1 MGIDSSTGDDVYLK
15 RLAETL
21 TRAANASLA
30 GIYLAKCDAANRA
43 PFRYPIPGLHEDWL
57 EVEDTGIDERFGHTA
72 HCHYLALPV
81 RIEPLQLRGAV
92 WMLWDAPGRVGTEER
107 KSLKALAELIGS
119 QLSLRYCDQGTGI
132 ANETWFMHA
141 LQELL
146 DAPAQEV
153 RVGHISVVSFS
164 RVNDAYGVAAG
175 YELLAILAQR
185 LVAWAGPDAVLAH
198 LGGERFAFAL
208 PGSAKATA
216 HRLSLLHPVINTPAA
231 LACNKQY
238 TARARV
244 GLRVAKANCGLHPA
258 VLLHEAANAANSA
271 TMTSISTYQTASRME
286 SALLVGLNEL
296 LCGRSGHGEL
306 EVHYEP
312 QFDLRTGSLT
322 GLEALVRWR
331 HPVVGLLYPKDFLA
345 FVEQSSKMF
354 YLDMSVLRTVCQNL
368 REWREAG
375 NMPQVPI
382 ALNFARES
390 LLVDGMV
397 DKVAQQLGEFGI
409 EGRHFECE
417 ITESNCSDTKG
428 LQVRLLGLRS
438 LGMQIAID
446 DFGTGHSNFETIRQ
460 LSFDKLKVDRQFVD
474 GVADDDRLAELLQLI
489 VNAGRLFGAEILCE
503 GVEQVRDLDWLAE
516 HGVTRFQGWY
526 FSRALV
532 PSQAME
538 AVRRL
543 AHPKQALSPA
553 QIQATIRQI
562 QMPQDLAT
570 V

>member
-1 MGIDSSTGDDVYLK
+1 
-15 RLAETL
+15 
-21 TRAANASLA
+21 
-30 GIYLAKCDAANRA
+30 
-43 PFRYPIPGLHEDWL
+43 
-57 EVEDTGIDERFGHTA
+57 
-72 HCHYLALPV
+72 
-81 RIEPLQLRGAV
+81 
-92 WMLWDAPGRVGTEER
+92 
-107 KSLKALAELIGS
+107 
-119 QLSLRYCDQGTGI
+119 
-132 ANETWFMHA
+132 
-141 LQELL
+141 
-146 DAPAQEV
+146 
-153 RVGHISVVSFS
+153 
-164 RVNDAYGVAAG
+164 
-175 YELLAILAQR
+175 
-185 LVAWAGPDAVLAH
+185 
-198 LGGERFAFAL
+198 
-208 PGSAKATA
+208 
-216 HRLSLLHPVINTPAA
+216 
-231 LACNKQY
+231 
-238 TARARV
+238 
-244 GLRVAKANCGLHPA
+244 
-258 VLLHEAANAANSA
+258 
-271 TMTSISTYQTASRME
+271 
-286 SALLVGLNEL
+286 
-296 LCGRSGHGEL
+296 
-306 EVHYEP
+306 
-312 QFDLRTGSLT
+312 
-322 GLEALVRWR
+322 
-331 HPVVGLLYPKDFLA
+331 
-345 FVEQSSKMF
+345 
-354 YLDMSVLRTVCQNL
+354 
-368 REWREAG
+368 
-375 NMPQVPI
+375 
-382 ALNFARES
+382 
-390 LLVDGMV
+390 MV

-503 GVEQVRDLDWLAE
+503 GVEQARDLDWLAE